1 MNVRIARLAVLF
13 EDLRIEMYAIA
24 ERGKIQACDHI
35 GDGYRRLY
43 FVRRAIATV
52 LEMKGGFQRLDQCPE
67 FQNVLRSFTPEE
79 TADWRAAVTF
89 LVDHEQEFRANS
101 QRCRWPL
108 SRTSGRLRVGLNLC
122 ESDRS
127 YYHPARNQTADGW
140 PIPKICQRISRK
152 CDYAT
157 QGNKEF
163 IQYYEDIVRL
173 LMEALRHIT
182 KQLHIL
188 TDHYLWERFA

>member
-89 LVDHEQEFRANS
+89 LVDHEQEFRQIRNDVGGHFLEQAADYALAS
-101 QRCRWPL
+101 ISAKATGVIIIQRGTKP
-108 SRTSGRLRVGLNLC
+108 
-122 ESDRS
+122 
-127 YYHPARNQTADGW
+127 QTAG
-140 PIPKICQRISRK
+140 PFLKFASELVANAITRHK
-152 CDYAT
+152 AT
-157 QGNKEF
+157 RNLF
-163 IQYYEDIVRL
+163 SIMR
-173 LMEALRHIT
+173 T
-182 KQLHIL
+182 
-188 TDHYLWERFA
+188 